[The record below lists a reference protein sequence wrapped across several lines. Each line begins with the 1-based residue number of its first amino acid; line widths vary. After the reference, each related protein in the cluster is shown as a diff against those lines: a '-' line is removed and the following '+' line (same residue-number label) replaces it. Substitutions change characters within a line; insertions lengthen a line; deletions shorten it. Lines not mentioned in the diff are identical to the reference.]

1 MSFGAVDGT
10 DDKLHALRV
19 ISECTMPGR
28 WDELRLP
35 HDNEIK
41 MTGVIALDIE
51 SASAKISEGMP
62 DDEDCDIETPVWGGV
77 LPIETRYTIL
87 QPDEL
92 VKDGIEPSEA
102 LREMED
108 KTL

>member
-1 MSFGAVDGT
+1 
-10 DDKLHALRV
+10 
-19 ISECTMPGR
+19 
-28 WDELRLP
+28 
-35 HDNEIK
+35 
-41 MTGVIALDIE
+41 
-51 SASAKISEGMP
+51 MP

-92 VKDGIEPSEA
+92 VKDGIEPSDA
-102 LREMED
+102 LRDMED